1 MSFARWAHVS
11 SPVRADRI
19 LSHDDEAPLRHVSFA
34 QLSNQT
40 SVIHRIDPRVKL
52 LLLLAFV
59 VSVALLRHLS
69 VVQLT
74 VSFLFL
80 ISIASAGRLPLLRVV
95 RLSLLAVPFVGLFSL
110 LVYLSGD
117 GQRAWAI
124 LGKSYL
130 SAFSVLIAVSTTPL
144 PQLLS
149 AARFFHVPAL
159 LVEVTGLIYRYLLVL
174 SGEAQQMQIAF
185 AARAGRPGL
194 RAIQAS
200 SGMVAV
206 LFSRSYAKAV
216 MIYQAMG
223 GRGFSGSLACEEF
236 APLRVPELGIVAG
249 GLLLAVALHFV

>member
-1 MSFARWAHVS
+1 L
-11 SPVRADRI
+11 PGGADHI
-19 LSHDDEAPLRHVSFA
+19 LSHVDEARLRHVSFA
-34 QLSNQT
+34 RLSNQR
-40 SVIHRIDPRVKL
+40 SPIHRIDPRVKL

-59 VSVALLRHLS
+59 VSVALLRQLS
-69 VVQLT
+69 LLQLA
-74 VSFLFL
+74 VSLLFL
-80 ISIASAGRLPLLRVV
+80 LSIAWAGRLPLLRIV
-95 RLSLLAVPFVGLFSL
+95 RVSLFAVPFVAVFSL

-149 AARFFHVPAL
+149 AARFFHVPTL

-174 SGEAQQMQIAF
+174 SGEAHQMQIAF

-206 LFSRSYAKAV
+206 LFIRSYAKAA
-216 MIYQAMG
+216 MIHQAMC
-223 GRGFSGSLACEEF
+223 GRGFSGSLACQEF
-236 APLRVPELGIVAG
+236 AHFRVPDLGIVAG

>member
-1 MSFARWAHVS
+1 LPAGV
-11 SPVRADRI
+11 DRI
-19 LSHDDEAPLRHVSFA
+19 LSRDNEARLRHVSFA

-40 SVIHRIDPRVKL
+40 SVIHRIDARVKL
-52 LLLLAFV
+52 FLLIAFV

-69 VVQLT
+69 LIQLA

-80 ISIASAGRLPLLRVV
+80 ISIGWAGRLPLLRVV
-95 RLSLLAVPFVGLFSL
+95 RLSLLAVPLVGVFSL

-144 PQLLS
+144 AQLLS

-174 SGEAQQMQIAF
+174 NGEAQQMQVAF
-185 AARAGRPGL
+185 AARAGKPGL
-194 RAIQAS
+194 RAVQAS
-200 SGMVAV
+200 SGMIAV
-206 LFSRSYAKAV
+206 LFSRSYAKAA
-216 MIYQAMG
+216 MIHQAMC
-223 GRGFSGSLACEEF
+223 GRGFSGSLARQEF
-236 APLRVPELGIVAG
+236 APVRVPELGIAAG
-249 GLLLAVALHFV
+249 GLLLAVGLHFI

>member
-1 MSFARWAHVS
+1 LLAG
-11 SPVRADRI
+11 ADRI
-19 LSHDDEAPLRHVSFA
+19 LSHDDEARLRHVSLA

-40 SVIHRIDPRVKL
+40 SVIHRIDARVKL
-52 LLLLAFV
+52 FLLVAFV
-59 VSVALLRHLS
+59 VSIALIRHLS
-69 VVQLT
+69 VLQLT
-74 VSFLFL
+74 VYFLFL
-80 ISIASAGRLPLLRVV
+80 ISTAWAGRLPVLRVV
-95 RLSLLAVPFVGLFSL
+95 RVSLLAVPFVGVFSL

-117 GQRAWAI
+117 AQRAWAI

-194 RAIQAS
+194 RAVQAS

-206 LFSRSYAKAV
+206 LFSRSYGRAA
-216 MIYQAMG
+216 MIYQAMC
-223 GRGFSGSLACEEF
+223 GRGFSGSLARQEF
-236 APLRVPELGIVAG
+236 APLRLPQLGIAAG

>member
-1 MSFARWAHVS
+1 
-11 SPVRADRI
+11 
-19 LSHDDEAPLRHVSFA
+19 LRHVSFA
-34 QLSNQT
+34 RLSNQT
-40 SVIHRIDPRVKL
+40 SVIHRIDARVKL
-52 LLLLAFV
+52 LLLIAFLM
-59 VSVALLRHLS
+59 SVALLRQFS
-69 VVQLT
+69 FAQLG

-80 ISIASAGRLPLLRVV
+80 ISIALAARLPLLRVV
-95 RLSLLAVPFVGLFSL
+95 RLSLLVVPFVGVFSL

-117 GQRAWAI
+117 DQRAWAI

-194 RAIQAS
+194 RAIQAC

-206 LFSRSYAKAV
+206 LFSRSYAKAA
-216 MIYQAMG
+216 MIHQAMC
-223 GRGFSGSLACEEF
+223 GRGFSGSLARQEF
-236 APLRVPELGIVAG
+236 APLRVTELGIAAT

>member
-1 MSFARWAHVS
+1 LPAGV
-11 SPVRADRI
+11 DRI
-19 LSHDDEAPLRHVSFA
+19 LSRDNEARLRHVSFA

-40 SVIHRIDPRVKL
+40 SVIHRIDARVKL
-52 LLLLAFV
+52 FLLIAFV

-69 VVQLT
+69 LIQLA

-80 ISIASAGRLPLLRVV
+80 LSTGWAGRLPLLRVV
-95 RLSLLAVPFVGLFSL
+95 RLSLLAVPLVGVFSL

-144 PQLLS
+144 AQLLS

-174 SGEAQQMQIAF
+174 NGEAQQMQVAF
-185 AARAGRPGL
+185 AARAGKPGL
-194 RAIQAS
+194 RAVQAS
-200 SGMVAV
+200 SGMIAV
-206 LFSRSYAKAV
+206 LFSRSYAKAA
-216 MIYQAMG
+216 MIHQAMC
-223 GRGFSGSLACEEF
+223 GRGFSGSLARQEF
-236 APLRVPELGIVAG
+236 APVRVPELGIAAG
-249 GLLLAVALHFV
+249 GLLLAVGLHFI

>member
-1 MSFARWAHVS
+1 M
-11 SPVRADRI
+11 
-19 LSHDDEAPLRHVSFA
+19 
-34 QLSNQT
+34 
-40 SVIHRIDPRVKL
+40 
-52 LLLLAFV
+52 AFV

-69 VVQLT
+69 VLQLT
-74 VSFLFL
+74 VSIVFL
-80 ISIASAGRLPLLRVV
+80 ISTAWAGRLPLVRVV
-95 RLSLLAVPFVGLFSL
+95 RVSLLSVPFVGVFSL

-117 GQRAWAI
+117 AQRAWGI

-174 SGEAQQMQIAF
+174 AGEAQQMQIAF

-194 RAIQAS
+194 RAVRAS
-200 SGMVAV
+200 SGMIAV
-206 LFSRSYAKAV
+206 LFSRSYAKAA
-216 MIYQAMG
+216 MIHQAMC
-223 GRGFSGSLACEEF
+223 GRGFSGSLARQDF
-236 APLRVPELGIVAG
+236 APLRVSECAIAAG

>member
-1 MSFARWAHVS
+1 
-11 SPVRADRI
+11 
-19 LSHDDEAPLRHVSFA
+19 LRHVSFA

-40 SVIHRIDPRVKL
+40 SVIHRIDARVKL
-52 LLLLAFV
+52 FLLIAFV

-69 VVQLT
+69 LIQLA

-80 ISIASAGRLPLLRVV
+80 LSTGWAGRLPLLRVV
-95 RLSLLAVPFVGLFSL
+95 RLSLLAVPLVGVFSL

-144 PQLLS
+144 AQLLS

-174 SGEAQQMQIAF
+174 NGEAQQMQVAF
-185 AARAGRPGL
+185 AARAGKPGL
-194 RAIQAS
+194 RAVQAS
-200 SGMVAV
+200 SGMIAV
-206 LFSRSYAKAV
+206 LFSRSYAKAA
-216 MIYQAMG
+216 MIHQAMC
-223 GRGFSGSLACEEF
+223 GRGFSGSLARQEF
-236 APLRVPELGIVAG
+236 APVRVPELGIAAG
-249 GLLLAVALHFV
+249 GLLLAVGLHFI